1 MTNENANG
9 NTNAEPVTDS
19 DIATESLAGRERTMS
34 VEQTTSTAHRLYR
47 YDGVCNNIHGHNLRW
62 EVEATI
68 DMLDAPEDTGM
79 VVDLKDLKDVV
90 DAVDHAVILHAEDP
104 LADLLIEA
112 GQEVY
117 VLPVDPTCE
126 NVVAWMAETIIEELP
141 VVAVDLTL
149 SETDKYS
156 ISAFASDPRYEYE

>member
-1 MTNENANG
+1 MTNENANV
-9 NTNAEPVTDS
+9 NAEQVAGP
-19 DIATESLAGRERTMS
+19 DIATESPAGRERTMS

-62 EVEATI
+62 EIEATI
-68 DMLDAPEDTGM
+68 DMHDAPEDTGM

-104 LADLLIEA
+104 LADILTDA

-117 VLPVDPTCE
+117 TLPVDPTCE

-141 VVAVDLTL
+141 AIAVELTL
-149 SETDKYS
+149 SETEKYS
-156 ISAFASDPRYEYE
+156 ISAFASGQRYGYE